1 MTNGS
6 RLAGARVAVTVDGTD
21 RRGTVTDVNY
31 TLRFGDV
38 LLEVEFD
45 RPLPDGRRAAAYPPE
60 AVDRV
65 S

>member
-1 MTNGS
+1 MTNAT
-6 RLAGARVAVTVDGTD
+6 RLSGERVAVTVDGTD
-21 RRGTVTDVNY
+21 RRGTVTAVNY
-31 TLRFGDV
+31 TLRFGDA